1 MRPVPSALTVI
12 TSFHPSNNE
21 DGSKTPGEQHGLL
34 VSSFN
39 TVTLSPKPFASFN
52 IKLPSKTYSA
62 ITASRFFTASGID
75 NPRTAGAFV
84 YGKNSEWKEMVEA
97 SGRLK
102 KGMGGL
108 WWMRCEWVEN
118 TSVRVGDHMIMVGR
132 VKEAGRYED
141 EGAGYKRLVY
151 ADGEYWRLGGMVSD
165 RGDEPP
171 ENQ

>member
-1 MRPVPSALTVI
+1 
-12 TSFHPSNNE
+12 
-21 DGSKTPGEQHGLL
+21 
-34 VSSFN
+34 
-39 TVTLSPKPFASFN
+39 
-52 IKLPSKTYSA
+52 
-62 ITASRFFTASGID
+62 
-75 NPRTAGAFV
+75 
-84 YGKNSEWKEMVEA
+84 MVEA

-151 ADGEYWRLGGMVSD
+151 ADGEYWRLGGIVSD